1 MSRKYKFRN
10 PEAAYFVSFATCF
23 WIDVFT
29 RQCYFSILEQ
39 SLSFCRSVKKMC
51 VYAYCF
57 MPSHVHLIFRAEEEN
72 PSEVLRDF
80 KAYTAKRVL
89 EEIEAHPQESRQEWM
104 LALFEQNKPRQFWQH
119 HNKPIELW
127 SDKVVN
133 QKIYYVHMNPVRA
146 GFVTSP
152 EHWKYSSA
160 KNYNRLADSQIVID
174 I

>member
-39 SLSFCRSVKKMC
+39 SLNFCRSVKKMC

-57 MPSHVHLIFRAEEEN
+57 MPSHVHLVFRAEEE
-72 PSEVLRDF
+72 
-80 KAYTAKRVL
+80 
-89 EEIEAHPQESRQEWM
+89 IETHPQESRQEWM

-160 KNYNRLADSQIVID
+160 KNYNGLADSQIVID